1 MTAPGVYL
9 LAIALSHTIL
19 WARGPIL
26 LMLTQLTRMRT
37 IYTRYITMYVV
48 IIIYVVNVTLL
59 QLHQEYI
66 IEKKRRVSYC
76 TIVCTNV

>member
-26 LMLTQLTRMRT
+26 LMLTQLTRMRA
-37 IYTRYITMYVV
+37 IYTCYITIYVV

-59 QLHQEYI
+59 QLLLLCRTLYMYI
-66 IEKKRRVSYC
+66 L
-76 TIVCTNV
+76 